1 MTARLEDLKPD
12 AQVTG
17 LVGREAV
24 RIVTVQM
31 LGDDACRVF
40 FRSQDGVLGEQLLFR
55 SSEAELELVGGGR
68 KWSFTGSG
76 DLFRLVSEAAR
87 IELAYLFDPY
97 LAVSSSTIDPLP
109 HQISAVYEHMLPRQP
124 MRFLL
129 ADDPGAG
136 KTIMAGLLIKELLIR
151 GELERC
157 LIVAPGSLTEQ
168 WQDELK
174 EKFELNFELLTRD
187 LIKAIG
193 LGNPFEQRPLLIARM
208 DMLSRDEELQS
219 RLKQAPEWDLVV
231 FDESHRM
238 SAHYFGSEM
247 KRTKRYDMG
256 KRVGNHTRN
265 LLMMTATPH
274 NGKEEDFQLYMAL
287 LDEDRFA
294 GHQRNAVHRSDPT
307 DLMRRLVKED
317 LYTFQ
322 GTKLFPERKSI
333 TAEYEL
339 SDAEKVLYERVTEY
353 VREEM
358 NRADRNAN
366 QQGGGKKR
374 VNVGFALMTLQ
385 RRLASSPFAIH
396 RSIERRRE
404 RLESRLKEERL
415 LLEGRS
421 VESRLQLDGKYQPGA
436 ISDDDIDELY
446 EEDSA
451 CEIEDTEESFT
462 DNATSAQTLAELEFE
477 IQTLK
482 ELERL
487 SKKVVDQR
495 TDAKWQELNRIL
507 DGPLMKE
514 PSGARRKLVLFTE
527 FKDTLMD
534 LAAKI
539 RDRLGRPE
547 AVVEIHGGVPRDRR
561 RQIVHAFMNDPEVV
575 VLLANDAAGEGVNLQ
590 RAHLMVNY
598 DLPWNPNRLEQR
610 FGRIHRIG
618 QKEVCHLWNLLAK
631 DTREGDV
638 YIQLLKKL
646 EAAREAL
653 GDKVFDVLGQLF
665 SGRSLRELL
674 MDAVRYNELPEVKA
688 QLELEIDGAVDQR
701 HLEDLLAQRALVRQ
715 GMDTETVEQ
724 LRQQMER
731 AMAQRIHPYYVH
743 DFFID
748 AFRRLGGKVNLR
760 EKGRYEITYVPPLLL
775 DRNQQIGIGLPL
787 QPRYERICFEKEHV
801 ADSPRAELVSPGHPL
816 LEACISLVMERDG
829 AVLGQGAVL
838 VDERDLGSEPRLLFC
853 LEHGLQDGRKT
864 RTGQQQLISNRL
876 QFLEISR
883 SGDVNPAGSAPY
895 LDYRPLKDGE
905 QTLVEPL
912 LAESW
917 LAQDWDAVVLQH
929 AMTTLVPQHLEE
941 VKAKRLE
948 GIAKVEREIKARMQ
962 REINHWSRRY
972 EELKLKEQSAR
983 WVQTSLDE
991 LPPASDPHEALE
1003 QTHQIGS
1010 FVAKQRAEEL
1020 ISRLEKRLAQLQAE
1034 AQITAK
1040 VPVLKGGALLIPAG
1054 LLLALQGQSD
1064 PQGVDAGA
1072 RKRVELLAIK
1082 AVFEAEK
1089 ALGRMPKD
1097 VSAQRGLGYDIESI
1111 DGDGNLFFIE
1121 VKGRADG
1128 ADSVTLT
1135 INEVNTGRNAPHRFR
1150 LALVSIEGDQ
1160 ASAPIYVSGVDWGL
1174 PGFGD
1179 TQITKN
1185 LQQLLAAGSS
1195 PH

>member
-12 AQVTG
+12 ALVQG

-31 LGDDACRVF
+31 LGDSACRVF
-40 FRSQDGVLGEQLLFR
+40 FRSQDGALGEQLLFR
-55 SSEAELELVGGGR
+55 SNEADLELVGGGR
-68 KWSFTGSG
+68 KWSFSGSG
-76 DLFRLVSEAAR
+76 DLFRLVSEASR
-87 IELAYLFDPY
+87 IELAYLFYPY
-97 LAVSSSTIDPLP
+97 VAVSSSAIDPLP

-174 EKFELNFELLTRD
+174 EKFELQFELLTREM
-187 LIKAIG
+187 INAAG

-208 DMLSRDEELQS
+208 DMLSRDEELQN
-219 RLKQAPEWDLVV
+219 RLEQAQEWDLVV
-231 FDESHRM
+231 CDESHRM
-238 SAHYFGSEM
+238 SAHYYGSEV

-256 KRVGNHTRN
+256 KRVGNHARN
-265 LLMMTATPH
+265 LLLMTATPH
-274 NGKEEDFQLYMAL
+274 NGKEEDFQLFMAL

-294 GHQRNAVHRSDPT
+294 GHQRDAIHRSDPT

-322 GTKLFPERKSI
+322 GTKLFPERKSY

-366 QQGGGKKR
+366 EQGAGKKR

-396 RSIERRRE
+396 RSIERRLH

-415 LLEGRS
+415 LLEGR
-421 VESRLQLDGKYQPGA
+421 VAESRLQLDAKYQPKP
-436 ISDDDIDELY
+436 IDDDEINDLY
-446 EEDSA
+446 EDDTA
-451 CEIEDTEESFT
+451 GEIEGMEDAFT

-477 IQTLK
+477 VQTLK
-482 ELERL
+482 ELMQL

-514 PSGARRKLVLFTE
+514 SNGARRKLVLFTE
-527 FKDTLMD
+527 FKDTLTD
-534 LAAKI
+534 LAIKI
-539 RDRLGRPE
+539 RDRLGKPE
-547 AVVEIHGGVPRDRR
+547 AVVEIHGGVARDKR
-561 RQIVHAFMNDPEVV
+561 RQIVNAFMNDPEVV
-575 VLLANDAAGEGVNLQ
+575 VLVANDAAGEGVNLQ

-646 EAAREAL
+646 EAARDAL

-674 MDAVRYNELPEVKA
+674 MDAVRYNERPDVKA
-688 QLELEIDGAVDQR
+688 RLQLEIEGAVDQR

-715 GMDTETVEQ
+715 GMDLATVEH

-731 AMAQRIHPYYVH
+731 AMAKRIHPHYVH
-743 DFFID
+743 DFFLE
-748 AFRRLGGKVNLR
+748 AFKRLGGKINPK
-760 EKGRYEITYVPPLLL
+760 EKGRYEITYVPPLLM
-775 DRNQQIGIGLPL
+775 DRDQQLGIGVPV

-801 ADSPRAELVSPGHPL
+801 ADSPRGELVSPGHPL
-816 LEACISLVMERDG
+816 LAACISLVMERDG

-838 VDERDLGSEPRLLFC
+838 VDERDLGNEPRLLFC
-853 LEHGLQDGRKT
+853 LEHGVQDGRKT
-864 RTGQQQLISNRL
+864 RFGHQQLISNRL
-876 QFLEISR
+876 QFLEIGR
-883 SGDVNPAGSAPY
+883 GGDVRPAGSAPY
-895 LDYRPLKDGE
+895 LDYRPLREAE
-905 QTLVEPL
+905 QVVVSPL
-912 LAESW
+912 LQEDW
-917 LAQDWDAVVLQH
+917 LTQDWDSVVLQH
-929 AMTTLVPQHLEE
+929 AMATLVPQHLDE
-941 VKAKRLE
+941 VKKDRLKR
-948 GIAKVEREIKARMQ
+948 IAKAEREIKERMQ

-972 EELKLKEQSAR
+972 EEFKLKEQAER
-983 WVQTSLDE
+983 WVQSSFDE
-991 LPPASDPHEALE
+991 LLIPGEADQPE
-1003 QTHQIGS
+1003 QIHRIGS
-1010 FVAKQRAEEL
+1010 FVAKQRAEAL
-1020 ISRLEKRLAQLQAE
+1020 IRRLEKRLAQLQAE

-1040 VPVLKGGALLIPAG
+1040 VPSLKGGALVIPAG
-1054 LLLALQGQSD
+1054 LLLSLQGQSD
-1064 PQGVDAGA
+1064 PVGVDAAA
-1072 RKRVELLAIK
+1072 RKRVELLAMN
-1082 AVFEAEK
+1082 AVFDAEK
-1089 ALGRMPKD
+1089 ALGRKPKD
-1097 VSAQRGLGYDIESI
+1097 LSAQRGLGYDIESI
-1111 DGDGNLFFIE
+1111 DADGNLFFIE
-1121 VKGRADG
+1121 VKGRVDG
-1128 ADSVTLT
+1128 ADSITLT
-1135 INEVNTGRNAPHRFR
+1135 INEVNIGRNAPHRFR
-1150 LALVSIEGDQ
+1150 LALVTVEGER
-1160 ASAPIYVSGVDWGL
+1160 AAEPVYVSGVDWGL

-1185 LQQLLAAGSS
+1185 LQQLLSAGRA